1 MTHDERVRL
10 WSVLSDAFVDNEI
23 DYPEMARQLAGYDR
37 AAVKKV
43 FVEEVAPVC
52 HSNLQAPIPPI
63 WTAFDSTWLAD
74 TINSNLRARRASR
87 LRRMRD
93 QVLFAYL
100 RFRLREEWS
109 RIEKKLKEPD
119 PESAG

>member
-1 MTHDERVRL
+1 LTHDERVRL
-10 WSVLSDAFVDNEI
+10 WSALSDAFIDNEI
-23 DYPEMARQLAGYDR
+23 DYPEIAQQLAGYDR
-37 AAVKKV
+37 AAVKKA
-43 FVEEVAPVC
+43 FFEEVGPVC
-52 HSNLQAPIPPI
+52 HSNLHAPIPPI

-74 TINSNLRARRASR
+74 TIDSNLRARRASR

-109 RIEKKLKEPD
+109 SIEQTLEERD
-119 PESAG
+119 PRGAG

>member
-23 DYPEMARQLAGYDR
+23 DYPEIARQLAGYDC

-43 FVEEVAPVC
+43 FFEEVAPVC

-63 WTAFDSTWLAD
+63 WTAFKSTWLAD
-74 TINSNLRARRASR
+74 TIDSNLGSQAFQATPQTA
-87 LRRMRD
+87 LTGP
-93 QVLFAYL
+93 
-100 RFRLREEWS
+100 
-109 RIEKKLKEPD
+109 PD
-119 PESAG
+119 D

>member
-1 MTHDERVRL
+1 M
-10 WSVLSDAFVDNEI
+10 LSDTFVDNEI
-23 DYPEMARQLAGYDR
+23 DYPEIAGQLAGYDR
-37 AAVKKV
+37 AAVKAA
-43 FVEEVAPVC
+43 FFEAVAPVC

-74 TINSNLRARRASR
+74 TINSNLRARRASG

-109 RIEKKLKEPD
+109 RIEQKLEERDSKGAD
-119 PESAG
+119 

>member
-1 MTHDERVRL
+1 M
-10 WSVLSDAFVDNEI
+10 LSDVFVDNEI
-23 DYPEMARQLAGYDR
+23 DYPAIARQLAGYDR
-37 AAVKKV
+37 AAIKAT
-43 FVEEVAPVC
+43 FFEEVAPVC
-52 HSNLQAPIPPI
+52 HSNLQAAIPPI

-74 TINSNLRARRASR
+74 TIDSYLRARRASR

-93 QVLFAYL
+93 QLLSAYL

-109 RIEKKLKEPD
+109 RIEQKLKERD